1 MSASWSGSLYEHLP
15 EGLAGGLFESLSES
29 LSGN

>member
-1 MSASWSGSLYEHLP
+1 MSASWSGSLYEHLS
-15 EGLAGGLFESLSES
+15 EGLAGCLSERLSES